1 MNSLNSHGGDNIVAK
16 MFSKMTLYFQS
27 NDLISRANAS
37 KQTSDVWKGKADK
50 VKAKVENGK
59 QKIVFT
65 LCKRIEAWLKWWT
78 FYRCH
83 FEIWFLE

>member
-1 MNSLNSHGGDNIVAK
+1 MQTHSILWQILKKINSLNSHGSDNIVAK

-37 KQTSDVWKGKADK
+37 KQTSDVWKEKADK

-59 QKIVFT
+59 QKLSIFYVN
-65 LCKRIEAWLKWWT
+65 ALKPD
-78 FYRCH
+78 
-83 FEIWFLE
+83 